1 MSQVLRKSS
10 KQKKKTSCIKFL
22 KNKSI
27 ENEQISK
34 NYLSEKL
41 RKKSKQAYYQSI
53 PKDFQNDMIC
63 TWQIITEMTG
73 KSKVN
78 SNKFPKSINANGK
91 SIEKK
96 ETLLKAF
103 KSVK

>member
-1 MSQVLRKSS
+1 
-10 KQKKKTSCIKFL
+10 
-22 KNKSI
+22 
-27 ENEQISK
+27 
-34 NYLSEKL
+34 
-41 RKKSKQAYYQSI
+41 
-53 PKDFQNDMIC
+53 MIC